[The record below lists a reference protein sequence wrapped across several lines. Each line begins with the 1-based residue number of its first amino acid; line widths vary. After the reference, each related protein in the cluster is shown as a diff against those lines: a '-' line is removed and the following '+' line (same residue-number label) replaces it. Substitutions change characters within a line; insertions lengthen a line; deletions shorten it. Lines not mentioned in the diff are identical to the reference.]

1 MQWLKRWFTSDDP
14 IVKFV
19 GALNETEARMR
30 RELLEREGV
39 PAMVRNVAG
48 DTSAY
53 GAAPLYGFALFVK
66 QSDAERAEEIL
77 GPLMDTAQDE
87 AERYEGPDGQSHG

>member
-1 MQWLKRWFTSDDP
+1 MRWLRGFFSSDDP

-19 GALNETEARMR
+19 AALNETEAQMR
-30 RELLEREGV
+30 REILEREGV
-39 PAMVRNVAG
+39 PAMVRNVEG

-77 GPLMDTAQDE
+77 GPLMDTAQAE
-87 AERYEGPDGQSHG
+87 AERFEGPDGQSNG

>member
-1 MQWLKRWFTSDDP
+1 MRWLRGFFSSDDP

-66 QSDAERAEEIL
+66 QSDVERAEEIL
-77 GPLMDTAQDE
+77 GPLMDTSQ
-87 AERYEGPDGQSHG
+87 AESGPPEGPDGQGNG